1 MFRFFR
7 RSEIKAVFLIF
18 KFAVLMTLCWPQWYQ
33 IVHLMMDT
41 IDVCIASATIQ
52 YTIFISNQHSN
63 IVLTGRM
70 QKLSFQLSYRK
81 RTWNLISVGKWFLI
95 NPCESMHERY
105 IKSNRMWR
113 NKWKQRIQWE
123 KKQLKEIPCVQEPKQ
138 INECKKGMC
147 WCRIAY
153 HMLFGHNCF

>member
-1 MFRFFR
+1 
-7 RSEIKAVFLIF
+7 
-18 KFAVLMTLCWPQWYQ
+18 MTLCWPQWYQ

-81 RTWNLISVGKWFLI
+81 STWNLISVGKWFLI

-105 IKSNRMWR
+105 HQVQSDVTEQMNTENTERKKTTERNTVCSRAKV
-113 NKWKQRIQWE
+113 NKWVQKRNVLMSYCVSYVVRA
-123 KKQLKEIPCVQEPKQ
+123 QLFLVVAVASVCSS
-138 INECKKGMC
+138 
-147 WCRIAY
+147 
-153 HMLFGHNCF
+153 